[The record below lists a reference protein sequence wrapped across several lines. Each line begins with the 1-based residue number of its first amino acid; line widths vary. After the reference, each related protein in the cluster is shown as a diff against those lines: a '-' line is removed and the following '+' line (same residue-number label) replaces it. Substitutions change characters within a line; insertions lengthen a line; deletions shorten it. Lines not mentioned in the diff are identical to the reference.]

1 MKVKPI
7 NRSCEPMIRLITATF
22 WDKSKGKTRKETKTK
37 AKAKTNTKTK
47 NCNLGMF
54 DDIWIAED
62 QVPCNVIFHDEEK
75 TADGQFQI

>member
-1 MKVKPI
+1 
-7 NRSCEPMIRLITATF
+7 MIRLITATF
-22 WDKSKGKTRKETKTK
+22 WDKSKGKTKKETKTNT
-37 AKAKTNTKTK
+37 KAKTKAK

>member
-1 MKVKPI
+1 MKY
-7 NRSCEPMIRLITATF
+7 C
-22 WDKSKGKTRKETKTK
+22 RKEDDVFCRTVTIKTNT
-37 AKAKTNTKTK
+37 KAKTNTKTK
-47 NCNLGMF
+47 KCNLGMF